1 MKNIIDI
8 YNDNAKHFRLVAVG
22 DALCHANLYRACK
35 NTGYAH
41 ILSDYKLNKNDLNFY
56 NQESNYKPT
65 KRLVLRRWIEEV
77 IRREGYQAGEINYVF
92 CSSDYHRQMNRDF
105 LGHDY
110 YTDVITF
117 EERES
122 RVEEGIINGE
132 VYIDVATVTDNA
144 SLYNS
149 LPINEMRR
157 VIVHGALHLCG
168 HRDKAPTAERN
179 MRRMENKYLKL
190 LREEML

>member
-1 MKNIIDI
+1 MI
-8 YNDNAKHFRLVAVG
+8 H
-22 DALCHANLYRACK
+22 
-35 NTGYAH
+35 
-41 ILSDYKLNKNDLNFY
+41 FY
-56 NQESNYKPT
+56 NQDCNYLPT

-77 IRREGYQAGEINYVF
+77 IHREGYQAGEINYIF

-122 RVEEGIINGE
+122 RLEDGVVAGE

-144 SLYNS
+144 ELYNS

-168 HRDKAPTAERN
+168 HKDKTPWAEKN

-190 LREEML
+190 LRDEML

>member
-1 MKNIIDI
+1 MI
-8 YNDNAKHFRLVAVG
+8 H
-22 DALCHANLYRACK
+22 
-35 NTGYAH
+35 
-41 ILSDYKLNKNDLNFY
+41 FY
-56 NQESNYKPT
+56 NQDCNYKPT
-65 KRLVLRRWIEEV
+65 KRLVLRRWIDEV
-77 IRREGYQAGEINYVF
+77 IRREGYQTGEINYIF

-110 YTDVITF
+110 FTDVITF

-122 RVEEGIINGE
+122 RVEEGIVSGE

-144 SLYNS
+144 YLYNA

-179 MRRMENKYLKL
+179 MRRLENRYLKL

>member
-1 MKNIIDI
+1 MI
-8 YNDNAKHFRLVAVG
+8 H
-22 DALCHANLYRACK
+22 
-35 NTGYAH
+35 
-41 ILSDYKLNKNDLNFY
+41 FY
-56 NQESNYKPT
+56 NQDCNYLPT

-77 IRREGYQAGEINYVF
+77 IRREGYQAGEINYIF
-92 CSSDYHRQMNRDF
+92 CSSEYHRQMNRDF

-122 RVEEGIINGE
+122 RLEDGVVAGE

-144 SLYNS
+144 ELYKS

-168 HRDKAPTAERN
+168 HKDKTPWAEKN

-190 LREEML
+190 LRDEML

>member
-1 MKNIIDI
+1 MI
-8 YNDNAKHFRLVAVG
+8 HF
-22 DALCHANLYRACK
+22 
-35 NTGYAH
+35 
-41 ILSDYKLNKNDLNFY
+41 F
-56 NQESNYKPT
+56 NQETNYLPT
-65 KRLVLRRWIEEV
+65 KRLVLRKWITEV
-77 IRREGYQAGEINYVF
+77 IRQEGYEAGEINYIF
-92 CSSDYHRQMNRDF
+92 CLSDYHRQMNRDF

-122 RVEEGIINGE
+122 RLEEGIVAGE

-144 SLYNS
+144 EIYNS

-168 HRDKAPTAERN
+168 HKDKSPWAEKQ
-179 MRRMENKYLKL
+179 MRRRENKYLKL
-190 LREEML
+190 LSEML